1 MKHKTKSIISLFMA
15 LCLML
20 SLGVGALADNSS
32 EDEGGVDIPRTT
44 EPKDGDSFDINGNT
58 GAGLTTTPPTTPEAE
73 ETPPVEYS
81 IDFGYDSTMGT
92 AGATDEN
99 GNTIT
104 KAAEGKTVYIDPNPS
119 YSNKVVSVEYR
130 QKDTTGAYTQ
140 VNQTD
145 DKYSFTMPAYDIV
158 VAVTFDYPDPD
169 PSAQAHNITV
179 DSNITGGSVMV
190 SGKDGGNTQSQG
202 NTVTLTATPGLGYE
216 FVSFSATR
224 NEGNTPIRITT
235 NGTTGTFTMP
245 DCAVTVSATFT
256 PVQTYNVNINGT
268 FEGGSVTASPT
279 SAAAGETVTLTASPD
294 EGYRLESFSV
304 TYDDGIATLA
314 TTRATQTVS
323 VTKTGE
329 NTGTFT
335 MPEAN
340 VTVSA
345 TFSEIQSEPETHK
358 ILTSAPHADLY
369 IQGGADREEG
379 DTINFTVTPHRGY
392 YVTRVW
398 AGTTLLTPSSGWYS
412 FQMPANDITITVE
425 CAWWWGDWH
434 YIHTSYNS
442 AYGSVSVESWA
453 YTNETVYF
461 TVTPDS
467 GYYYDDYDI
476 WVYTDGGSWVPVTH
490 YSGNTW
496 YFTMPDDDVVIYA
509 DFDGYGKYSIS
520 KEVEGDG
527 SISVRSSANAGDTVY
542 IYPYPSSG
550 QSLTSLKVYYNGGSW
565 WYESVHG
572 SYGKWLEVD
581 VDYSTSRG
589 AYYFKMPAYDVVIY
603 AAFTDG
609 QTVTVSDPKNG
620 DVKVSS
626 KYAEKGDWVYITV
639 DPDNGY
645 ELDTLEVTNSL
656 GRSVDVTE
664 LSENYY
670 VFRMPGTSV
679 KVSATFR
686 STTYMNFYDVSS
698 GSWYYNAVKYVY
710 ERGIMQGT
718 STYYFSP
725 DADLS
730 RGMLATILYR
740 MAGSPAVSDYSSFS
754 DVSTTAYYARAI
766 AWAEAQGIVRGVS
779 STSFAPDSSVTRE
792 QLVTILSRYAQYRG
806 YDTNV
811 VTDYLSGFGDASRAS
826 EYARPALNWAVGR
839 HIIAGQGGGVLA
851 PTATASRAEVAQVL
865 MNYIAVFA

>member
-20 SLGVGALADNSS
+20 SLGVGALAN
-32 EDEGGVDIPRTT
+32 EEYPVGGDGTD
-44 EPKDGDSFDINGNT
+44 PKDT
-58 GAGLTTTPPTTPEAE
+58 GSYTTPGPDTEESTQETVPELTGHTVTVAVNDSNMGSATVSVGGQEAGTTLSNVAEGTVVTVNCTAADGYELAEIWYREANTETYTVQAVNKTFEMPGYDVEVRVGFKTETINPTSSPLRVFVDDEIVGGTVTADPISVGNEDSKTITLTAYPEPGYKLGKF
-73 ETPPVEYS
+73 TVTEYS
-81 IDFGYDSTMGT
+81 SAHTIDVTMDGTDPNKGTFTIGPVWVEVTATFERVPYDVPARTDFDNGYIL
-92 AGATDEN
+92 AGAES
-99 GNTIT
+99 
-104 KAAEGKTVYIDPNPS
+104 A
-119 YSNKVVSVEYR
+119 SVG
-130 QKDTTGAYTQ
+130 D
-140 VNQTD
+140 
-145 DKYSFTMPAYDIV
+145 
-158 VAVTFDYPDPD
+158 
-169 PSAQAHNITV
+169 
-179 DSNITGGSVMV
+179 
-190 SGKDGGNTQSQG
+190 
-202 NTVTLTATPGLGYE
+202 TVTLYAYPAEGYE
-216 FVSFSATR
+216 
-224 NEGNTPIRITT
+224 
-235 NGTTGTFTMP
+235 
-245 DCAVTVSATFT
+245 
-256 PVQTYNVNINGT
+256 
-268 FEGGSVTASPT
+268 
-279 SAAAGETVTLTASPD
+279 LT
-294 EGYRLESFSV
+294 ECYI
-304 TYDDGIATLA
+304 TYDDGVTTFAM
-314 TTRATQTVS
+314 TRATQRTDVAFTDN
-323 VTKTGE
+323 V
-329 NTGTFT
+329 GTFR
-335 MPEAN
+335 MPAGN
-340 VTVSA
+340 VTVHA
-345 TFSEIQSEPETHK
+345 TFSEIQSEPETHQ

-369 IQGGADREEG
+369 IEGGADRKADE
-379 DTINFTVTPHRGY
+379 TIRFTVTPDRGY

-412 FQMPANDITITVE
+412 FQMPDNDITITVE

-476 WVYTDGGSWVPVTH
+476 WAYTSGGSWVPVTH

-496 YFTMPDDDVVIYA
+496 YFTMPDDDVTIYA

-589 AYYFKMPAYDVVIY
+589 AYYFKMPAYDVVVY

-626 KYAEKGDWVYITV
+626 KYAEKGDLVYITI

-710 ERGIMQGT
+710 EKGIMQGT

-865 MNYIAVFA
+865 MNYMAVFA